1 MVVQADDGAVD
12 FAIAAFRDEHGWQA
26 ETMAPAA
33 ADDLQTLL
41 RALRQLSGAGEV
53 IGMVS
58 VADDFFLL
66 ARVGGITRLLLSDVS
81 AATEWPIARAVLD
94 DLGIQVPDDDDD
106 DDEHAEPAGD
116 LSIVADLGLEAMELA
131 ALCADLD
138 LYPDEVLGS
147 IAMRLGF
154 GEQFQRALE
163 SVG

>member
-1 MVVQADDGAVD
+1 MAEQVDDGAVD
-12 FAIAAFRDEHGWQA
+12 FAIAAFRDEGGWRA
-26 ETMAPAA
+26 ETMAPGA
-33 ADDLQTLL
+33 ADDLPTLL

-53 IGMVS
+53 IGLVS
-58 VADDFFLL
+58 VADDFFVL
-66 ARVGGITRLLLSDVS
+66 ARVGGVTRMLLSDVS
-81 AATEWPIARAVLD
+81 AATEWPLARAVLD
-94 DLGIQVPDDDDD
+94 DLAIPVPDED
-106 DDEHAEPAGD
+106 DDEHVEPAGD
-116 LSIVADLGLEAMELA
+116 LAIVADLGLEAMELA